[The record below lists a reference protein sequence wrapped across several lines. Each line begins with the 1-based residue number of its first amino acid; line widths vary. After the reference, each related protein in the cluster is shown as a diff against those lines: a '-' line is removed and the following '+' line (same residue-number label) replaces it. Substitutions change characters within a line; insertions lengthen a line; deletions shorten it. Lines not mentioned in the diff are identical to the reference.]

1 MYDLVLYTFL
11 LVQAIY
17 TVYLAFVKGP
27 RVEEELNKLRVRVAY
42 FHEHIDQMASYQKEY
57 TDGILNEFS
66 QQLNSVNQA
75 WADELEVR
83 FQGLEYMVA
92 ELSKSALSQDVTYLS
107 QGNPSVEKIKAT
119 LQESSGLRHRFSEG
133 ELSAVD

>member
-17 TVYLAFVKGP
+17 TVYLAFVKGAS
-27 RVEEELNKLRVRVAY
+27 VEEELNKLRVRVAY

-57 TDGILNEFS
+57 TDEILNEFS

-92 ELSKSALSQDVTYLS
+92 ELSKSALPQEMLLSSQVDTA
-107 QGNPSVEKIKAT
+107 VEKIKAT

-133 ELSAVD
+133 DLSAVD